1 MTNLAYGMKL
11 ATTKSI
17 EALEAWLEKNCR
29 CQWKVEL
36 ENISK
41 DLKKKNVLVLFENE
55 EERARFRK
63 SYPSI

>member
-29 CQWKVEL
+29 GQWKVEL